1 MLRVLLMLAALAAAA
16 GSAAATPYKPPR
28 DIASALATFRAGANR
43 PGTPA
48 EQPAI
53 EAAKI
58 VFARVPLVGMPAGE
72 ARALLGEPSTIVVLD
87 GDARWRYLRH
97 NGEGV
102 GALTVVR
109 IHDGHVATVVSFP
122 TE

>member
-1 MLRVLLMLAALAAAA
+1 MLRVFLVLAAI
-16 GSAAATPYKPPR
+16 GGTAAATPYKPPR
-28 DIASALATFRAGANR
+28 AVADALATFRAGAGR

-53 EAAKI
+53 DAARI

-72 ARALLGEPSTIVVLD
+72 ARALLGDPSAVNVLD

-109 IHDGHVATVVSFP
+109 IHDGHVLTVVSFP